1 MHHGQCVQ
9 IIMHLFF
16 KSLVLINVM
25 YRFLFDLFV
34 EDITNGVCDHPN
46 EFTAI
51 DTLKKI
57 VETLNVYIKHRVP
70 K

>member
-1 MHHGQCVQ
+1 
-9 IIMHLFF
+9 
-16 KSLVLINVM
+16 M

-34 EDITNGVCDHPN
+34 EDITNGVCDNPN